1 MIIIINIV
9 LFHITKRE
17 HEDYF
22 KEEELLKFYELLY
35 KCKKIYD
42 PEIYEEIRNKL
53 IIKYKKIF
61 PKEDKLYTRKLSLV
75 LEQFFDLK

>member
-1 MIIIINIV
+1 ME
-9 LFHITKRE
+9 K

-22 KEEELLKFYELLY
+22 SDEELYKFYELLL

-42 PEIYEEIRNKL
+42 PEIYEEIKTKFVS
-53 IIKYKKIF
+53 KYRKIF

>member
-1 MIIIINIV
+1 MRIGF
-9 LFHITKRE
+9 LLQDE
-17 HEDYF
+17 GF
-22 KEEELLKFYELLY
+22 KLVYELLL

-42 PEIYEEIRNKL
+42 PEIYED
-53 IIKYKKIF
+53 IKTKFISKYRKIF